1 MARNQSR
8 SPVTGK
14 HRVARRTKI
23 AMGAI
28 GLAIA
33 VGALAVA
40 VTTGRTGEASADPA
54 DPSFFIDIN
63 KVPSG
68 NNVSKLAKQG
78 AQGSFTVNCG
88 TNADGSHQ
96 NPDNFIAQPGIKNGA
111 QHLHDYVGNLT
122 TNSDSSIQSLLK
134 GGTTCKNGDKSAYF
148 WPVIRIDKEDNVA
161 NAQENQQA
169 QQKQKGKTADV
180 QGQDEAAAA
189 ADQAAAQDQNAQ
201 DQNAQDPNAQDP
213 NAQDPNAQDQQGTK
227 QNKKKNTG
235 GGNAG
240 GGNQNAQQQDQNN
253 QQQNQN
259 QKKQNNNQQNQN
271 NQQQNQNQNQNQQ
284 QAKAQAAKD
293 KAAQA
298 AKDKAAADK
307 AAADAAAQQEL
318 GGPEGANK
326 EVGDN
331 DGEIIEPESATLK
344 FISGGADKVVQM
356 PFGLK
361 ILYGDAK
368 QTTNGPA
375 NARPS
380 WTCTGFEDRLTDLYP
395 ICPQGSK
402 VERIHNFPNCWDG
415 KNTDSANHRTHIV
428 FPDRNSNNC
437 PKGFV
442 KVPQLQITLVYDV
455 PQDVQQNGQY
465 KVDAFA
471 QEAHNPRSDHDDFAN
486 VMSNAIMKRLT
497 NCINSGKKCAE

>member
-1 MARNQSR
+1 MARNSR

-40 VTTGRTGEASADPA
+40 VTAGRTGEASADPA

-63 KVPSG
+63 KVPAG
-68 NNVSKLAKQG
+68 NNVNAALKKKG
-78 AQGSFTVNCG
+78 AQGSFTVDCG
-88 TNADGSHQ
+88 TNADGAHH

-111 QHLHDYVGNLT
+111 QHLHDYVGNVT
-122 TNSDSSIQSLLK
+122 TDADSNLKSLLA
-134 GGTTCKNGDKSAYF
+134 GDTTCKNGDQSAYF
-148 WPVIRIDKEDNVA
+148 WPVIRIDREDDAA
-161 NAQENQQA
+161 NESENQQA
-169 QQKQKGKTADV
+169 QQKQQGKTGDV
-180 QGQDEAAAA
+180 QQDQSGQDA
-189 ADQAAAQDQNAQ
+189 QAAQEQDQRQ
-201 DQNAQDPNAQDP
+201 RD
-213 NAQDPNAQDQQGTK
+213 GR
-227 QNKKKNTG
+227 G
-235 GGNAG
+235 GGRTSAG
-240 GGNQNAQQQDQNN
+240 RNDDQSAQQQDGQDQNRDGQQDRQRRQRA
-253 QQQNQN
+253 QQQNDQQQN
-259 QKKQNNNQQNQN
+259 GDQQNGGQNQN
-271 NQQQNQNQNQNQQ
+271 GNQSST
-284 QAKAQAAKD
+284 
-293 KAAQA
+293 
-298 AKDKAAADK
+298 AAAPP
-307 AAADAAAQQEL
+307 AEEL
-318 GGPEGANK
+318 GGPQGENE

-344 FISGGADKVVQM
+344 FIGGGAQQVTAM
-356 PFGLK
+356 PLGLRV
-361 ILYGDAK
+361 LYGDAK
-368 QTTNGPA
+368 QSTNGPA

-428 FPDRNSNNC
+428 FADQQGKC
-437 PKGFV
+437 PKGF
-442 KVPQLQITLVYDV
+442 KNVPQLQVTLVYDV

-471 QEAHNPRSDHDDFAN
+471 QEKHNPRSDHDDFAN
-486 VMSNAIMKRLT
+486 VMSKQIMGRLV
-497 NCINSGKKCAE
+497 NCINSGKACAE

>member
-1 MARNQSR
+1 MARNSR

-40 VTTGRTGEASADPA
+40 VSAGRTGEASADPA

-63 KVPSG
+63 KVPAG
-68 NNVSKLAKQG
+68 NNVNAALKKKG
-78 AQGSFTVNCG
+78 AQGSFTVDCG
-88 TNADGSHQ
+88 TNADGAHH

-111 QHLHDYVGNLT
+111 QHLHDYVGNVT
-122 TNSDSSIQSLLK
+122 TDADSSLKSLLA
-134 GGTTCKNGDKSAYF
+134 GDTTCKNGDQSAYF
-148 WPVIRIDKEDNVA
+148 WPVIRVDREDDAA
-161 NAQENQQA
+161 NASENQQA
-169 QQKQKGKTADV
+169 QQKQQGKTGDV
-180 QGQDEAAAA
+180 QQDQSGQDA
-189 ADQAAAQDQNAQ
+189 QAAQEQDQRQ
-201 DQNAQDPNAQDP
+201 RD
-213 NAQDPNAQDQQGTK
+213 GR
-227 QNKKKNTG
+227 G
-235 GGNAG
+235 GGRTSAG
-240 GGNQNAQQQDQNN
+240 RNDGQNAQQQDGQDQNRDGQQDRQRRQRNQDQNN
-253 QQQNQN
+253 QNGQNGQQNGGQN
-259 QKKQNNNQQNQN
+259 GNQSST
-271 NQQQNQNQNQNQQ
+271 
-284 QAKAQAAKD
+284 
-293 KAAQA
+293 
-298 AKDKAAADK
+298 AAAPP
-307 AAADAAAQQEL
+307 AEEL
-318 GGPEGANK
+318 GGPQGENE

-344 FISGGADKVVQM
+344 FIGGGAQNVVAM
-356 PFGLK
+356 PLGLRV
-361 ILYGDAK
+361 LYGDAK
-368 QTTNGPA
+368 QSTNGPA

-428 FPDRNSNNC
+428 FADQQGKC
-437 PKGFV
+437 PRGF
-442 KVPQLQITLVYDV
+442 KNVPQLQVTLVYDV

-471 QEAHNPRSDHDDFAN
+471 QEKHNPRSDHDDFAN
-486 VMSNAIMKRLT
+486 VMSKQIMGRLV
-497 NCINSGKKCAE
+497 NCVNSGKACAE

>member
-1 MARNQSR
+1 MPRNSR
-8 SPVTGK
+8 PPVTGK

-63 KVPSG
+63 KVPAG
-68 NNVSKLAKQG
+68 NNVNAALKKKG

-88 TNADGSHQ
+88 TNADGAHQ

-122 TNSDSSIQSLLK
+122 TDADSSLKSLLA

-148 WPVIRIDKEDNVA
+148 WPVIRIDREDK
-161 NAQENQQA
+161 AQNEQKNQQA
-169 QQKQKGKTADV
+169 QQQQKGKTGDV
-180 QGQDEAAAA
+180 QQDKSAQDAKDAQEQRNSQGQGGGRSGKSAQQQG
-189 ADQAAAQDQNAQ
+189 DQNQNQDGQQQRRQRNQDQNNQQ
-201 DQNAQDPNAQDP
+201 DQDN
-213 NAQDPNAQDQQGTK
+213 
-227 QNKKKNTG
+227 
-235 GGNAG
+235 
-240 GGNQNAQQQDQNN
+240 QQQDQNN
-253 QQQNQN
+253 QQQNQD
-259 QKKQNNNQQNQN
+259 NQQNKQDQN
-271 NQQQNQNQNQNQQ
+271 KNQQQNQNQNQNNNQDKAGQNQGQQ
-284 QAKAQAAKD
+284 QE
-293 KAAQA
+293 
-298 AKDKAAADK
+298 
-307 AAADAAAQQEL
+307 EL
-318 GGPEGANK
+318 GGIQGANK

-331 DGEIIEPESATLK
+331 DGTIIEPESATLK
-344 FISGGADKVVQM
+344 FIGGGAQDVVAM
-356 PFGLK
+356 PLGLK

-368 QTTNGPA
+368 QSTNGPK

-395 ICPQGSK
+395 ICPAGSK

-415 KNTDSANHRTHIV
+415 KNTDSKDHRSHIV
-428 FPDRNSNNC
+428 FADQQGKC
-437 PKGFV
+437 PQGF
-442 KVPQLQITLVYDV
+442 KNVPQLQVTLVYDV
-455 PQDVQQNGQY
+455 PQDVQQNGEY

-471 QEAHNPRSDHDDFAN
+471 QEKHNPRSDHDDFAN
-486 VMSNAIMKRLT
+486 VMSKQIMGRLV
-497 NCINSGKKCAE
+497 NCINSGKTCAE

>member
-1 MARNQSR
+1 MARNHSR

-63 KVPSG
+63 KVPAG
-68 NNVSKLAKQG
+68 NNVNAALQKKG
-78 AQGSFTVNCG
+78 AQGSFTVDCG
-88 TNADGSHQ
+88 TNADGAHH

-111 QHLHDYVGNLT
+111 QHLHDYVGNVT
-122 TNSDSSIQSLLK
+122 TDANSSLKSLLA

-148 WPVIRIDKEDNVA
+148 WPVIRIDREDKAA
-161 NAQENQQA
+161 NQSENQKA
-169 QQKQKGKTADV
+169 QQDQQGKTGDV
-180 QGQDEAAAA
+180 QQDQSAKDAQDA
-189 ADQAAAQDQNAQ
+189 QAAGQGQNQNAQ
-201 DQNAQDPNAQDP
+201 DQNAQDPNAQDQ
-213 NAQDPNAQDQQGTK
+213 NAQDPNAQDQNAQDPNAQD
-227 QNKKKNTG
+227 QNGQQQKRRNTG
-235 GGNAG
+235 GGATRG
-240 GGNQNAQQQDQNN
+240 GDQSAQQQDG
-253 QQQNQN
+253 
-259 QKKQNNNQQNQN
+259 
-271 NQQQNQNQNQNQQ
+271 QNQQ
-284 QAKAQAAKD
+284 DQQQAQNRRRGG
-293 KAAQA
+293 QNNGGQNGGQNNGGQNGGQNQSSS
-298 AKDKAAADK
+298 AAAPP
-307 AAADAAAQQEL
+307 AEEL
-318 GGPEGANK
+318 GGPQGANE

-344 FISGGADKVVQM
+344 FIGGGAQNVVAM
-356 PFGLK
+356 PLGLRV
-361 ILYGDAK
+361 LYGDAK
-368 QTTNGPA
+368 QSTNGPA

-395 ICPQGSK
+395 ICPAGSK
-402 VERIHNFPNCWDG
+402 VERIHAFPNCWDG

-428 FPDRNSNNC
+428 FANQQGKC
-437 PKGFV
+437 PQGF
-442 KVPQLQITLVYDV
+442 KNVPQLQVTLVYDV

-471 QEAHNPRSDHDDFAN
+471 QEKHNPRSDHDDFAN
-486 VMSNAIMKRLT
+486 VMSKKIMGRLV
-497 NCINSGKKCAE
+497 NCINSGKACAE

>member
-1 MARNQSR
+1 MARNSR

-40 VTTGRTGEASADPA
+40 VSAGRTGEASADPA

-63 KVPSG
+63 KVPAG
-68 NNVSKLAKQG
+68 NNVNAALKKKG
-78 AQGSFTVNCG
+78 AQGSFTVDCG
-88 TNADGSHQ
+88 TNADGAHH

-111 QHLHDYVGNLT
+111 QHLHDYVGNVT
-122 TNSDSSIQSLLK
+122 TDADSNLKSLLA
-134 GGTTCKNGDKSAYF
+134 GDTTCKNGDKSAYF
-148 WPVIRIDKEDNVA
+148 WPVIRIDREDDAA
-161 NAQENQQA
+161 NESENEQA
-169 QQKQKGKTADV
+169 QQKQQGKTGDV
-180 QGQDEAAAA
+180 QEDQSGQDA
-189 ADQAAAQDQNAQ
+189 QAAQEQDQRER
-201 DQNAQDPNAQDP
+201 D
-213 NAQDPNAQDQQGTK
+213 GR
-227 QNKKKNTG
+227 G
-235 GGNAG
+235 GGRTSAG
-240 GGNQNAQQQDQNN
+240 RNDGQNAQQQDGQDQNRDGQQDRQRRPRNQDQNGQNN
-253 QQQNQN
+253 GGQNGQN
-259 QKKQNNNQQNQN
+259 GDQSST
-271 NQQQNQNQNQNQQ
+271 
-284 QAKAQAAKD
+284 
-293 KAAQA
+293 
-298 AKDKAAADK
+298 AAAPP
-307 AAADAAAQQEL
+307 AEEL
-318 GGPEGANK
+318 GGPQGENE

-344 FISGGADKVVQM
+344 FIGGGAQQVTAM
-356 PFGLK
+356 PLGLRV
-361 ILYGDAK
+361 LYGDAK
-368 QTTNGPA
+368 QSTNGPA

-428 FPDRNSNNC
+428 FADQQGKC
-437 PKGFV
+437 PKGF
-442 KVPQLQITLVYDV
+442 KNVPQLQVTLVYDV

-471 QEAHNPRSDHDDFAN
+471 QEKHNPRSDHDDFAN
-486 VMSNAIMKRLT
+486 VMSRQIMGRLV
-497 NCINSGKKCAE
+497 NCINSGKACAE